1 MKKTQSRCFKVK
13 IFAYSVREDEEKYF
27 DKFCQENPGVCS
39 YISDYPTMDNI
50 DMADGYDAVSVISNV
65 ITKDMYDAWHKM
77 GVKYIATRS
86 VGDDHLDPVYMKKLG
101 MRGVHASYSPNAVAN
116 YTIMLMLMA
125 CRKVNFILDKAKTQD
140 FSLPGKIGKE
150 LSLCTVG
157 IIGAGAIGETVV
169 KHLSGFGCRILV
181 CSNHKNE
188 NIAAYAQQVDIDT
201 IYKECD
207 IISLHV
213 PGVEKNYHMID
224 KKAIESMKDDVII
237 VNTARGMVI
246 DSEAL
251 IEGIESGKVGFAA
264 LDTFEEEVGLY
275 YKNLERKR
283 IVNRTRAILSTF
295 PNVILSPHMAFY
307 TEQSTADM
315 VGTTNSGLL
324 AFELGEDNPAE
335 IVYER

>member
-125 CRKVNFILDKAKTQD
+125 CRKVSFILDKAKTQD

-150 LSLCTVG
+150 LS
-157 IIGAGAIGETVV
+157 
-169 KHLSGFGCRILV
+169 
-181 CSNHKNE
+181 
-188 NIAAYAQQVDIDT
+188 YA
-201 IYKECD
+201 
-207 IISLHV
+207 
-213 PGVEKNYHMID
+213 
-224 KKAIESMKDDVII
+224 
-237 VNTARGMVI
+237 R
-246 DSEAL
+246 
-251 IEGIESGKVGFAA
+251 
-264 LDTFEEEVGLY
+264 
-275 YKNLERKR
+275 
-283 IVNRTRAILSTF
+283 
-295 PNVILSPHMAFY
+295 
-307 TEQSTADM
+307 
-315 VGTTNSGLL
+315 
-324 AFELGEDNPAE
+324 
-335 IVYER
+335 